1 VPYGVFNARG
11 EIAPRLKE
19 PVATRAERTGGIV
32 VEAAL
37 TSASPEGENTPDK
50 PNKAAPG
57 QERYAGLH
65 YTGLYPH
72 SPVQLSIV
80 PLRFTFRARDP
91 VWFPPGKAANVFRG
105 ALGTILRRIACDP
118 HCVGAADCPIAKDC
132 AYARMF
138 EPRAHGSGPSGFED
152 QPRPFVLWAA
162 SLNGRRFEAGERF
175 TLEVNI
181 FDPDAPAFEC
191 LRLAFVEL
199 GSDGLGPGRARV
211 ELIDSQKLP
220 PVRVNLAPGE
230 DEALKVRVW
239 FLTPT
244 ELKSGGAILRE
255 PRFDVLLARARDRVS
270 ALCSLYQDA
279 LPGLDYRGMGQRA
292 AAVKMTSARVEKVE
306 FERRSGR
313 TGQRHGIGGFVGEAE
328 YEGQLAEFVPWLEAA
343 EWVGVG
349 RLTVWGNGR
358 LKISR

>member
-1 VPYGVFNARG
+1 M
-11 EIAPRLKE
+11 
-19 PVATRAERTGGIV
+19 
-32 VEAAL
+32 
-37 TSASPEGENTPDK
+37 
-50 PNKAAPG
+50 
-57 QERYAGLH
+57 
-65 YTGLYPH
+65 
-72 SPVQLSIV
+72 
-80 PLRFTFRARDP
+80 
-91 VWFPPGKAANVFRG
+91 WFPPGKAANVFRG
-105 ALGTILRRIACDP
+105 AFGTILRRIACDP

-132 AYARMF
+132 AYAKIF

-175 TLEVNI
+175 TLEVNVL
-181 FDPDAPAFEC
+181 DPNAHAFEY
-191 LRLAFVEL
+191 LRLAFAQL
-199 GSDGLGPGRARV
+199 GSEGLGPGRARV
-211 ELIDSQKLP
+211 ELVEAGSLP
-220 PVRVNLAPGE
+220 SVNVSLAPGA
-230 DEALKVRVW
+230 DEAPKVRVQ

-244 ELKSGGAILRE
+244 ELKSGGEILRE

-279 LPGLDYRGMGQRA
+279 LPDLDYRGMGRRA
-292 AAVKMTSARVEKVE
+292 AAVQMTSARVEEVE

-358 LKISR
+358 LKISK